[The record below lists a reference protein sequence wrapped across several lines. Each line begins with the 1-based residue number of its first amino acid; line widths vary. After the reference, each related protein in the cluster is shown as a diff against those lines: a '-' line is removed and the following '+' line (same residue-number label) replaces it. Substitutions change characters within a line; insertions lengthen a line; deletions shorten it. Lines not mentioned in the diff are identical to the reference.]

1 MACRLYP
8 TFLLFGLFSACSD
21 PGQPAPAPSTTNSK
35 VNKGQTISV
44 NVDKSPM
51 DMAYYPVEYPKLK
64 MARNP
69 TEPLMARV
77 IYSRPKKD
85 GRQVFGHVI
94 TYGAPWRL
102 GANEA
107 TEIEFFR
114 DVKIQNTIVKKD
126 RYVIYCIPFPD
137 KWRIKLN
144 NDLFTWGLKIDST
157 KDVHTFEIP
166 VQRME
171 YPYELFTMEFQKAQN
186 MVNLVMAWD
195 TIRASLPMQPYI
207 PE

>member
-21 PGQPAPAPSTTNSK
+21 PGKPAPSPSTTNSK

-77 IYSRPKKD
+77 IYSRPKRD
-85 GRQVFGHVI
+85 GRQIFGNVV

-126 RYVIYCIPFPD
+126 RYVIYCIPFPG

-157 KDVHTFEIP
+157 KDVHAFDIP

-186 MVNLVMAWD
+186 MVNLVMSWD
-195 TIRASLPMQPYI
+195 TFRAILAMQPYI